1 MEPGSVEPSVFNNSG
16 GSDFGYVSDFGFDH
30 DHEGHGHGDHGHGDH
45 FGDDHGGG
53 DHDQDHDHHQN
64 GNSLKGLIAKLLGL
78 DKDASALGG
87 GEAGSEAGSHSG
99 GDHGAPPSQSV
110 MYSSVLAGISL
121 SEAFKGIRV
130 TPNFLYLC
138 LFTGFTLWLFVV
150 YWIRHNEPMANQV
163 LGTGAVNTRTTID
176 DRRLLNSVK
185 DAMPFRTS
193 STFGDIYTPNAPH
206 VPPVQPID
214 QMLMHKANNA
224 RPLPT
229 QGLGQGAAQNLQQKL
244 LSTAARQPYEMSA
257 ATSQYANQYVN
268 QSVNQAAMQSGY
280 PQSQAYPSAQQ
291 FPQQQRI
298 ASYAP
303 PASRQQAYP
312 PANQQAY
319 SNSPYG
325 GAYPNSSYTNNAN
338 RIAAAGSFQSM
349 PQQGMQPQA
358 IYPAV
363 PYPLM
368 AAPAGMGV
376 AQQQFGTAGQMPLNQ
391 DASGSR
397 LKTVINR

>member
-1 MEPGSVEPSVFNNSG
+1 MEPGSVEPAVFNNTG
-16 GSDFGYVSDFGFDH
+16 GSDFGYVGDFGLDH
-30 DHEGHGHGDHGHGDH
+30 DHHGEHGHGDHGHGDH

-64 GNSLKGLIAKLLGL
+64 NGNSLKGLIARLLGL

-138 LFTGFTLWLFVV
+138 LFSGFTLWLFVV

-193 STFGDIYTPNAPH
+193 STFGDIYTPNVPH

-214 QMLMHKANNA
+214 QMLMHRANNA
-224 RPLPT
+224 RPLQA
-229 QGLGQGAAQNLQQKL
+229 QGLGQGAPQSLQQKL

-268 QSVNQAAMQSGY
+268 QSVNQAAVQAGY
-280 PQSQAYPSAQQ
+280 PQAQAYSPAQQ
-291 FPQQQRI
+291 FAQQQRI
-298 ASYAP
+298 ASFAP
-303 PASRQQAYP
+303 PASRQQGYP
-312 PANQQAY
+312 QAGQQAY
-319 SNSPYG
+319 SGYAN
-325 GAYPNSSYTNNAN
+325 TNK
-338 RIAAAGSFQSM
+338 IATAGSFYSM
-349 PQQGMQPQA
+349 PQQGMQPHA
-358 IYPAV
+358 VYPAYPV
-363 PYPLM
+363 QPYPLM
-368 AAPAGMGV
+368 AAPHGMGE